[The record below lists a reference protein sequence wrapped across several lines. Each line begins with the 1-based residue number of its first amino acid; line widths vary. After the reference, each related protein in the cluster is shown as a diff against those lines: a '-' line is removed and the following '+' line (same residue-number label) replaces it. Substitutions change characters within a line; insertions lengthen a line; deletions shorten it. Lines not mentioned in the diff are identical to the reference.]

1 MKQQSLKTKWMMLTT
16 TITFIIFALFSM
28 FIIYFISL
36 YLKDQETGTATR
48 SAQDGINLLQSKTLG
63 QITSTDI
70 NATITDNQ
78 KMILFDKFGKPMFEE
93 THNTKL
99 KYTPEFKRVKSVEIY
114 EMHVDNQSYL
124 VVYSPI
130 NTSYF
135 NGYEAIVHPL
145 DSYDSIINFMI
156 ILASIFGLT
165 ALFLIAII
173 SYIFSS
179 QITKPITILSDKM
192 KQIRRDGFQEK
203 LEVPTNYEETDDM
216 IQTFNNMMEQLEV
229 SFEQQKQFVEDASHE
244 LRTPLQIIQGHLN
257 LVQRWG
263 KNNPEVLEESLDISI
278 EEMERITKLVEE
290 LLLLSKDSRTNASDD
305 NDIVDINYEIQSR
318 IKSLR
323 KLHPDYSFAFKSNYD
338 AIRMNINRFH
348 FEQVLLI
355 FMDNAMK
362 YDKKNKNIEIQTN
375 LKNRTITI
383 DIIDHGMG
391 IPKKDLEFIF
401 DRFYRV
407 DKSRSRKEGGNG
419 LGLSIAKKLVNS
431 YDGIVKVDSVVDE
444 YTKISVIF
452 KDTFINK

>member
-36 YLKDQETGTATR
+36 YLKDQETKVATR
-48 SAQDGINLLQSKTLG
+48 SAYDTINLLESKTLG

-70 NATITDNQ
+70 NASINDNQ
-78 KMILFDKFGKPMFEE
+78 KIILYDKFGKQIYEDS
-93 THNTKL
+93 HNDHLDHTPNIKGVNKL
-99 KYTPEFKRVKSVEIY
+99 KVY
-114 EMHVDNQSYL
+114 ETKVHNKTYL
-124 VVYSPI
+124 VVLSPI

-135 NGYEAIVHPL
+135 KGYEAIVHPL
-145 DSYDSIINFMI
+145 DSYEAIIKFMI
-156 ILASIFGLT
+156 ILATLFGLT
-165 ALFLIAII
+165 ALFLIALI

-203 LEVPTNYEETDDM
+203 LVATTNYEETDDM
-216 IQTFNNMMEQLEV
+216 IQTFNNMMEQLEI

-257 LVQRWG
+257 LIQRWG

-278 EEMERITKLVEE
+278 EEMDRITKLVEE
-290 LLLLSKDSRTNASDD
+290 LLLLSKDARTSTGDD
-305 NDIVDINYEIQSR
+305 IDIVDINYEIQSR
-318 IKSLR
+318 IKSLK
-323 KLHPDYSFAFKSNYD
+323 KLHPDYTFDFNSNYN

-348 FEQVLLI
+348 FEQMLLI
-355 FMDNAMK
+355 FIDNAMK
-362 YDKKNKNIEIQTN
+362 YDTKNKNITINTN
-375 LKNRTITI
+375 LKNRNITL

-431 YDGIVKVDSVVDE
+431 YDGTVKVDSIENE
-444 YTKISVIF
+444 YTKISVVF
-452 KDTFINK
+452 KESFINK

>member
-36 YLKDQETGTATR
+36 YLKDQETSTATR
-48 SAQDGINLLQSKTLG
+48 STYDTINLLKTKTLG
-63 QITSTDI
+63 QITSTDT

-78 KMILFDKFGKPMFEE
+78 KLVLYDRFGKPIFEE
-93 THNTKL
+93 THNNDL
-99 KYTPEFKRVKSVEIY
+99 DYTPKFERVNQLKVYETKQNNKSYI
-114 EMHVDNQSYL
+114 
-124 VVYSPI
+124 VVYTPV

-135 NGYEAIVHPL
+135 SGYEAVVHPL
-145 DSYDSIINFMI
+145 ANYDAIIKFMI
-156 ILASIFGLT
+156 ILATVFGLT
-165 ALFLIAII
+165 ALFLIALI
-173 SYIFSS
+173 SYVFSS

-216 IQTFNNMMEQLEV
+216 IQTFNRMMEQLES
-229 SFEQQKQFVEDASHE
+229 SFDQQKQFVEDASHE

-257 LVQRWG
+257 LIQRWG

-278 EEMERITKLVEE
+278 EEMTRITKLVEE
-290 LLLLSKDSRTNASDD
+290 LLLLSKDARSSTGDEI
-305 NDIVDINYEIQSR
+305 DIVDINYEINSR
-318 IKSLR
+318 IKSLK
-323 KLHPDYSFAFKSNYD
+323 KLHPDYTFNFESNYN

-348 FEQVLLI
+348 FEQMLLI
-355 FMDNAMK
+355 FIDNAMK
-362 YDKKNKNIEIQTN
+362 YDKKNKNIEIVTN
-375 LKNRTITI
+375 LKNRNITI
-383 DIIDHGMG
+383 DIIDHGVG
-391 IPKKDLEFIF
+391 IPQKDLEFIF

-431 YDGIVKVDSVVDE
+431 YDGIVKVESVVNE
-444 YTKISVIF
+444 YTKISVVF
-452 KDTFINK
+452 KESFINK